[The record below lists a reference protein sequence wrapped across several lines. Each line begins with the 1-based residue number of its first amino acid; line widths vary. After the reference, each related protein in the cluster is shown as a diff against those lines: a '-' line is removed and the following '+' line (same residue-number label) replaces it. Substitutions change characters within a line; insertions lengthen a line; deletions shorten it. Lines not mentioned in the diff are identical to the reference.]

1 MIQDPETLFLHVIRN
16 QEVVPILRVQE
27 ELGDERSLEG
37 SDDEQWLRVH

>member
-27 ELGDERSLEG
+27 ELGDERSLED

>member
-16 QEVVPILRVQE
+16 QEVVPILREQE

-37 SDDEQWLRVH
+37 SDDVQWLREH